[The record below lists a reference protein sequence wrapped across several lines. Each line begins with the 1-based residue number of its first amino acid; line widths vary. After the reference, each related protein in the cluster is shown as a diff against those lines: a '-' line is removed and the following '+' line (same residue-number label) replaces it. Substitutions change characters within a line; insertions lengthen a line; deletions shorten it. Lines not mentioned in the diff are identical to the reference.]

1 MSINKKIMMF
11 CAVSL
16 IAICVLLAE
25 RGTASKENENENVES
40 TVQEH
45 VSTGAAVISSVSGV
59 SVQEA
64 EEDGMPGQ
72 KNESTAKNGPDRDND
87 DSGTASVTNAP
98 EEKNGDAGKGNK
110 KEQPEETKSPDGP
123 ERKKGQKAVQGK
135 KEPGVKKDA
144 ETGSDSGT
152 NMPEE
157 SKDVSV
163 SSVTA
168 APVPTTEAAKNECVL
183 QITCSAVLEHMDK
196 LKDSAKKM
204 VPADGIIL
212 TGTYS
217 FTEGDTAFDVLKK
230 ACAERNILIDYVFTP
245 GFSTYYV
252 KGINQL
258 YEFDC
263 GDESG
268 WMYTVN
274 GKKPDYGCSQ
284 YEVKKNDDI
293 VFYYT
298 CER

>member
-16 IAICVLLAE
+16 IAICVFLAE
-25 RGTASKENENENVES
+25 RGTASKENENENAGS
-40 TVQEH
+40 AVQEH
-45 VSTGAAVISSVSGV
+45 VSTGAAVISDVSGAA
-59 SVQEA
+59 VQEA

-72 KNESTAKNGPDRDND
+72 EKESTAKNGTDIDTS
-87 DSGTASVTNAP
+87 DSGTAGATEAP
-98 EEKNGDAGKGNK
+98 EEKNGDTDKGKK
-110 KEQPEETKSPDGP
+110 KEQTAETKSTHAPG
-123 ERKKGQKAVQGK
+123 RKKGQTAVQGK
-135 KEPGVKKDA
+135 KGSGVKKDA
-144 ETGSDSGT
+144 GTGSDSGI
-152 NMPEE
+152 NRPAENN
-157 SKDVSV
+157 DVSA

-168 APVPTTEAAKNECVL
+168 APVPTAEAAKNECVL
-183 QITCSAVLEHMDK
+183 QITCSSVLEHMDK

-212 TGTYS
+212 SGTFP